1 MQPITMPPDNPVP
14 ATTVFE
20 RISSLAR
27 SMNAI
32 NLGQGFP
39 DMPEPEA
46 LIGAAQRALSA
57 KPNQYP
63 PMRGLAELRA
73 SIVAYYAA
81 AQNLAIDP
89 EQIVVTSGATEAL
102 AAAIL
107 ALVRPGDEVVLLQPL
122 YDCYLPLVER
132 AGGRAVLV
140 DLDMPCGAL
149 MMASIAAAIGPA
161 TRVLVLNTPNNPLG
175 TAFDRGTLEQ
185 IGRLCEVH
193 DVTVIA
199 DEVWEAMLFDQ
210 THVSALCIPS
220 LRDRTVKIG
229 SAGKIFSLTG
239 WKIGWAIAAPSLAA
253 RIAAQ
258 HQYLTF
264 TTATPLQWAVA
275 DGLLLPAAWHADHR
289 ARYVSARQ
297 RLVSGLEAAG
307 YRILPNAGTWF
318 VIVDLAGSGLPP
330 DDEAI
335 AEAMIHTAGVAAIPV
350 SAFYAA
356 RPQTGYLRL
365 CFAKDDSMLD
375 EAIARLTAFRKRY
388 L

>member
-46 LIGAAQRALSA
+46 LIGAAQRALTA
-57 KPNQYP
+57 KSNQYP

-140 DLDMPCGAL
+140 EDSLANLKAARAL
-149 MMASIAAAIGPA
+149 GFR
-161 TRVLVLNTPNNPLG
+161 TVLVSPVHP
-175 TAFDRGTLEQ
+175 RRHRPP
-185 IGRLCEVH
+185 GRPAYV
-193 DVTVIA
+193 DVRIRSVR
-199 DEVWEAMLFDQ
+199 DLPR
-210 THVSALCIPS
+210 AL
-220 LRDRTVKIG
+220 
-229 SAGKIFSLTG
+229 
-239 WKIGWAIAAPSLAA
+239 
-253 RIAAQ
+253 
-258 HQYLTF
+258 
-264 TTATPLQWAVA
+264 
-275 DGLLLPAAWHADHR
+275 
-289 ARYVSARQ
+289 
-297 RLVSGLEAAG
+297 
-307 YRILPNAGTWF
+307 
-318 VIVDLAGSGLPP
+318 
-330 DDEAI
+330 
-335 AEAMIHTAGVAAIPV
+335 
-350 SAFYAA
+350 
-356 RPQTGYLRL
+356 
-365 CFAKDDSMLD
+365 
-375 EAIARLTAFRKRY
+375 ARLRGG
-388 L
+388 